1 VTEKQPERTPAMQ
14 AMLILAAAVT
24 VLVIVYLAPRLP
36 YRRIARAL
44 VVTVAVGL
52 LLASYALALPH

>member
-1 VTEKQPERTPAMQ
+1 MRA
-14 AMLILAAAVT
+14 ALILAAAVT

-44 VVTVAVGL
+44 LVVVAAGL
-52 LLASYALALPH
+52 LLASYALSLLP